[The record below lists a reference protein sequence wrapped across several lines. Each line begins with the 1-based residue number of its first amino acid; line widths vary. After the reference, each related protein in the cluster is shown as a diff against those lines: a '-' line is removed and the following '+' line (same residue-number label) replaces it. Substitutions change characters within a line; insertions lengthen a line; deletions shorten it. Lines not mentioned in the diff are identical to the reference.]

1 MHDEA
6 PAASETD
13 WPQILALDEVLSQ
26 VAPGPVVTLSLAV
39 ALAMVHGPKGELAL
53 LGELDADD
61 RMTHAQRRDA
71 VRGHVLERAGDTVA
85 ARESYLRA
93 ARMTVSA
100 SEQRSLALRDA
111 RLRQPGA
118 SWRLTPPHASAFP
131 ADRARAPARP
141 AEFVGTRSYGRNV
154 NRTDRLYALVEELRA
169 CAPRRRSA
177 RELASLYEVSA
188 RTIERDIG
196 ALQQAGVPIYAD
208 AGRSGGYTV
217 DKSLTLPPLN
227 FSPAEAVALA
237 VALGR
242 VSVGPFEGAARSAV
256 RKIVAA
262 MSEPNVI
269 AARDL
274 AGRVR
279 LLEPVAAPE
288 TVAVPSVIEQAI
300 VARRVLWICYLDR
313 EGDLTER
320 DVEPIVFMAGPG
332 GWYLVGWCRVRGAAR
347 CFRVDRIQQAEV
359 TGVTAPPRAFEE
371 IAPCTPDLVART
383 PVL

>member
-1 MHDEA
+1 M
-6 PAASETD
+6 
-13 WPQILALDEVLSQ
+13 
-26 VAPGPVVTLSLAV
+26 
-39 ALAMVHGPKGELAL
+39 
-53 LGELDADD
+53 
-61 RMTHAQRRDA
+61 
-71 VRGHVLERAGDTVA
+71 
-85 ARESYLRA
+85 
-93 ARMTVSA
+93 
-100 SEQRSLALRDA
+100 
-111 RLRQPGA
+111 
-118 SWRLTPPHASAFP
+118 
-131 ADRARAPARP
+131 
-141 AEFVGTRSYGRNV
+141 

-196 ALQQAGVPIYAD
+196 ALQEAGVPIYAD
-208 AGRSGGYTV
+208 AGRAGGYTL

-237 VALGR
+237 VALR
-242 VSVGPFEGAARSAV
+242 QASVGPFQGAARSAV
-256 RKIVAA
+256 QKIVAA
-262 MSEPNVI
+262 MPERDVI

-279 LLEPVAAPE
+279 LLEPVAAPP
-288 TVAVPSVIEQAI
+288 TVPVPSVIEQAV

-313 EGDLTER
+313 DENLTER
-320 DVEPIVFMAGPG
+320 DVEPVVFMAGPS
-332 GWYLVGWCRVRGAAR
+332 GWYLVGWCRVRDAAR

-371 IAPCTPDLVART
+371 IAPCIPDLVART

>member
-1 MHDEA
+1 M
-6 PAASETD
+6 
-13 WPQILALDEVLSQ
+13 
-26 VAPGPVVTLSLAV
+26 
-39 ALAMVHGPKGELAL
+39 
-53 LGELDADD
+53 
-61 RMTHAQRRDA
+61 
-71 VRGHVLERAGDTVA
+71 
-85 ARESYLRA
+85 
-93 ARMTVSA
+93 
-100 SEQRSLALRDA
+100 
-111 RLRQPGA
+111 
-118 SWRLTPPHASAFP
+118 
-131 ADRARAPARP
+131 
-141 AEFVGTRSYGRNV
+141 

-262 MSEPNVI
+262 MSERNVI

-279 LLEPVAAPE
+279 LLEPVAVPE
-288 TVAVPSVIEQAI
+288 TVPVPSVIEQAI
-300 VARRVLWICYLDR
+300 V
-313 EGDLTER
+313 
-320 DVEPIVFMAGPG
+320 AGPG

>member
-1 MHDEA
+1 VHDEA

-26 VAPGPVVTLSLAV
+26 VAPGPVVTLSRAV
-39 ALAMVHGPKGELAL
+39 ALAMVHDPKAGLAL

-61 RMTHAQRRDA
+61 RMTHTHRRDA
-71 VRGHVLERAGDTVA
+71 VRAHLLERAGDTVA

-100 SEQRSLALRDA
+100 PEQRYLALRAA
-111 RLRQPGA
+111 RPRQPGA
-118 SWRLTPPHASAFP
+118 PWQLTPPHASAFP

-279 LLEPVAAPE
+279 LLEPVAVPE

-313 EGDLTER
+313 EGNLTER

-371 IAPCTPDLVART
+371 IAPCTPDLVARA